1 MINLFSLSNLRLFLV
16 SATFLAGVFLG
27 GLMLYP
33 EQAQAISL
41 IASMCLLVLA
51 VIGIIAITRHKKVI
65 DELHDIVHDAADGK
79 MGVRVNY
86 RQEKGYLGP
95 LQNAVNQLL
104 DLTEAFAKEAAGAM
118 GHASRGA
125 YYRKIL
131 PKGLRG
137 DLVGYAGTV
146 NAALD
151 AMDEKT
157 RNFNDSAGR
166 IGDDIQS
173 VVGSVSNSARQLS
186 DSSDFLSRQVSRIA
200 DQANDMRVAADDSS
214 EALNGIAVATEQFSA
229 SIRQIGA
236 QIDGSAQLA
245 EVAVSRA
252 RLADDHITRLDEM
265 ALRVTKVIE
274 LITDVADQTNLLAL
288 NATIEAAR
296 AGEAGKGFAVVA
308 TEVKNL
314 ASQTSRAA
322 EQVIGEIGEMQNMT
336 REAVSSVR
344 EINEKI
350 GEIDSGARLV
360 AEAAREQT
368 KVVGAISDRIEQ
380 AVQRMHTIA
389 TILAEVANGT
399 TESGSV
405 VLQLHGEA
413 TNLLGQADS
422 LDGDVRRF
430 IGQVLAIPD
439 AAPA

>member
-1 MINLFSLSNLRLFLV
+1 MISLFSLSNLRRILI
-16 SATFLAGVFLG
+16 S
-27 GLMLYP
+27 GLMLAFGLIGALLMAP
-33 EQAQAISL
+33 THAPFVSL
-41 IASMCLLVLA
+41 IATIALLVMALIGA
-51 VIGIIAITRHKKVI
+51 VAITRHKRII
-65 DELHDIVHDAADGK
+65 DELYDIVHDAADGK
-79 MGVRVNY
+79 MGVRVNN
-86 RQEKGYLGP
+86 RQTQGYLAP

-118 GHASRGA
+118 GHASRGS

-131 PKGLRG
+131 PRGLRG
-137 DLVGYAGTV
+137 DLIGYAGTV

-151 AMDEKT
+151 AMHEKT
-157 RNFNDSAGR
+157 RNFSDSAGR

-173 VVGSVSNSARQLS
+173 VVGSVSNSAKQLS

-200 DQANDMRVAADDSS
+200 EQANDMRLAADDST

-236 QIDGSAQLA
+236 QINGSAELA
-245 EVAVSRA
+245 EAAVSRA
-252 RLADDHITRLDEM
+252 RVADNHITRLDDM
-265 ALRVTKVIE
+265 ALRVTKVVE

-322 EQVIGEIGEMQNMT
+322 EQVIGEIGEMQSMT

-350 GEIDSGARLV
+350 SEIDSGARLV

-368 KVVGAISDRIEQ
+368 EVVGAISDRIDQ
-380 AVQRMHTIA
+380 AVRRMQTIA
-389 TILAEVANGT
+389 AILADVASST

-405 VLQLHGEA
+405 VLQLHSEA

-430 IGQVLAIPD
+430 IDKVLNIPD
-439 AAPA
+439 AATA

>member
-1 MINLFSLSNLRLFLV
+1 MISLFSLSNLRRILI
-16 SATFLAGVFLG
+16 S
-27 GLMLYP
+27 GLMLAFGLIGALLMAP
-33 EQAQAISL
+33 THAPFVSL
-41 IASMCLLVLA
+41 IATIALLVMALIGA
-51 VIGIIAITRHKKVI
+51 VAITRHKRII
-65 DELHDIVHDAADGK
+65 DELYDIVHDAADGK
-79 MGVRVNY
+79 MGVRVNN
-86 RQEKGYLGP
+86 RQTQGYLAP

-118 GHASRGA
+118 GHASRGS

-131 PKGLRG
+131 PRGLRG
-137 DLVGYAGTV
+137 DLIGYAGTV

-151 AMDEKT
+151 AMHEKT
-157 RNFNDSAGR
+157 RNFSDSAGR

-173 VVGSVSNSARQLS
+173 VVGSVSNSAKQLS

-200 DQANDMRVAADDSS
+200 EQANDMRLAADDST

-236 QIDGSAQLA
+236 QINGSAELA
-245 EVAVSRA
+245 EAAVSRA
-252 RLADDHITRLDEM
+252 RVADNHITRLDDM
-265 ALRVTKVIE
+265 ALRVTKVVE

-322 EQVIGEIGEMQNMT
+322 EQVIGEIGEMQSMT

-350 GEIDSGARLV
+350 SEIDSGARLV

-368 KVVGAISDRIEQ
+368 EVVGAISDRIDQ
-380 AVQRMHTIA
+380 AVRRMQTIA
-389 TILAEVANGT
+389 AILADVASGT

-405 VLQLHGEA
+405 VLQLHSEA

-430 IGQVLAIPD
+430 IDKVLKVPD

>member
-1 MINLFSLSNLRLFLV
+1 
-16 SATFLAGVFLG
+16 
-27 GLMLYP
+27 
-33 EQAQAISL
+33 
-41 IASMCLLVLA
+41 
-51 VIGIIAITRHKKVI
+51 
-65 DELHDIVHDAADGK
+65 
-79 MGVRVNY
+79 MGVRVNN
-86 RQEKGYLGP
+86 RQTQGYLAP

-118 GHASRGA
+118 GHASRGS

-131 PKGLRG
+131 PRGLRG
-137 DLVGYAGTV
+137 DLIGYAGTV

-151 AMDEKT
+151 AMHEKT
-157 RNFNDSAGR
+157 RNFSDSAGR

-173 VVGSVSNSARQLS
+173 VVGSVSNSAKQLS

-200 DQANDMRVAADDSS
+200 EQANDMRLAADDST

-236 QIDGSAQLA
+236 QINGSAELA
-245 EVAVSRA
+245 EAAVSRA
-252 RLADDHITRLDEM
+252 RVADNHITRLDDM
-265 ALRVTKVIE
+265 ALRVTKVVE

-322 EQVIGEIGEMQNMT
+322 EQVIGEIGEMQSMT

-350 GEIDSGARLV
+350 SEIDSGARLV

-368 KVVGAISDRIEQ
+368 EVVGAISDRIDQ
-380 AVQRMHTIA
+380 AVRRMQTIA
-389 TILAEVANGT
+389 AILADVASGT

-405 VLQLHGEA
+405 VLQLHSEA

-430 IGQVLAIPD
+430 IDKVLNVPD
-439 AAPA
+439 AATA